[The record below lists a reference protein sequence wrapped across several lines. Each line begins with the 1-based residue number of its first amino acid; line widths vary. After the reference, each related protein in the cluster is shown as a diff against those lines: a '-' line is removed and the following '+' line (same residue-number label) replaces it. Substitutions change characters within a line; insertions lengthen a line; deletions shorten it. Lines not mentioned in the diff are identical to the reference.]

1 MAEVGYW
8 VAEMGTFWDKLSKIS
23 PLKIKYTVNQ
33 NFYFYFLGK
42 ATKKRSNDSK

>member
-1 MAEVGYW
+1 MYR
-8 VAEMGTFWDKLSKIS
+8 VAEMGTLWDKLSKIS

-33 NFYFYFLGK
+33 NFSFHFLGK